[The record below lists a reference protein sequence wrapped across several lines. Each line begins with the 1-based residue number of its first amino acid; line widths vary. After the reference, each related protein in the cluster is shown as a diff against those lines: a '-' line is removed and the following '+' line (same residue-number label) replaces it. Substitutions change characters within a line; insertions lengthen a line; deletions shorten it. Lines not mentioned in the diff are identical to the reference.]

1 MEKLLYTKEA
11 TTFEEQIELLK
22 KRNIIISDENKAKE
36 YLSDIGYY
44 RLGFYSFPFEITYPL
59 LNKRRKHEVTPR
71 TTIEHIVALY
81 YFDFDLRRILN
92 RYLSR
97 IEVSI
102 RTTMIYTLSLKYKN
116 NPTWFVDPKVLKN
129 KFITN
134 FDSEVYCHIKNKPTI
149 RRHHGKYEGKY
160 APAWK
165 TMEFMTMGNL
175 EVLYDNLL
183 LDQDKKQIAKIYHEP
198 SISSF
203 KSYLTTIREVRN
215 ACAHGNVIFDLS
227 LSKGILAGAACPK
240 FEGGAQQR
248 LNGALK
254 IISYM
259 IRQIST
265 NRNQDMWYELF
276 SATKTLYSKVPSL
289 QPLIEAKTGIIIPK
303 DY

>member
-1 MEKLLYTKEA
+1 
-11 TTFEEQIELLK
+11 
-22 KRNIIISDENKAKE
+22 
-36 YLSDIGYY
+36 
-44 RLGFYSFPFEITYPL
+44 
-59 LNKRRKHEVTPR
+59 
-71 TTIEHIVALY
+71 
-81 YFDFDLRRILN
+81 
-92 RYLSR
+92 
-97 IEVSI
+97 
-102 RTTMIYTLSLKYKN
+102 
-116 NPTWFVDPKVLKN
+116 
-129 KFITN
+129 
-134 FDSEVYCHIKNKPTI
+134 
-149 RRHHGKYEGKY
+149 
-160 APAWK
+160 
-165 TMEFMTMGNL
+165 MGNL